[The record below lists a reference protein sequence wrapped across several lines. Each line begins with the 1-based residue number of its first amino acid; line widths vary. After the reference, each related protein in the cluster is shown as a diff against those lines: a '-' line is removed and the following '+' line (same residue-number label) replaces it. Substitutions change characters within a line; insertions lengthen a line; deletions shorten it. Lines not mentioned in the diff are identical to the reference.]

1 LLESR
6 NGLEINSY
14 VIIVLIST
22 LLSGT
27 VTVYLWQRREATGA
41 ASLAYLHLSTTIW
54 SLGYLL
60 ELAHIEKEGMI
71 FWLKFEYLGISFM
84 SLWCVRFGLQYTG
97 YEKWLT
103 PKKTAALCIIPFITL
118 ILNWTNEWHHLF
130 YKSIDVEISNGIPV
144 LALDKGTWYWVH
156 IANFYTSFASMTF
169 LLLRMC
175 WRRGLIYRKQ
185 ALAIFLGT
193 LIPCIGNVL
202 YLTNS
207 TPFPHLDLSP
217 FAIALM
223 GVSMILGLFRYRLF
237 NIVPIARGVLIENM
251 ADGVL
256 VLNTENH
263 VIDVNPAATQLL
275 NLNTSSS
282 IGKKIEELASD
293 WPQFLEACSQ
303 AENESQEITLESE
316 SPLHLDLRI
325 RPLTDAKGQNRG
337 KLITLRDITTR
348 KQLESEREELIQE
361 LQEALAHV
369 KNLSGLL
376 PICASCK
383 KIRDDEGDWHQVE
396 VYVRNHSEVEF
407 SHGICPEC
415 IQTLYPEYRG
425 NAGTPPETNS

>member
-1 LLESR
+1 M
-6 NGLEINSY
+6 EINSY

-103 PKKTAALCIIPFITL
+103 RKKTAALCIIPFITL

-130 YKSIDVEISNGIPV
+130 YSNIDVEISNGIPV

-156 IANFYTSFASMTF
+156 IANFYTSFASMAI

-175 WRRGLIYRKQ
+175 WRRGYLYRRQ
-185 ALAIFLGT
+185 ALAIFIGT

-223 GVSMILGLFRYRLF
+223 GVAMILGLFRYRMF
-237 NIVPIARGVLIENM
+237 NIVPIARDVLIENM
-251 ADGVL
+251 SDGVL

-263 VIDVNPAATQLL
+263 VIDINPAATQLL
-275 NLNTSSS
+275 NISTTPS
-282 IGKKIEELASD
+282 IGKKVEELISD
-293 WPQFLEACSQ
+293 WPEFLEVSQ
-303 AENESQEITLESE
+303 NEIREPKEIVLE
-316 SPLHLDLRI
+316 HNDTQYLDLHI
-325 RPLTDAKGQNRG
+325 LPLTDAKGQKRG
-337 KLITLRDITTR
+337 KLITLRDMTAR

-383 KIRDDEGDWHQVE
+383 KIRDDEGDWHQVD
-396 VYVRNHSEVEF
+396 VYVRNHTEVEF

-425 NAGTPPETNS
+425 NTGAPPESNP